1 MSYLDRAHL
10 PPEEK
15 LAALKSA
22 YAEHLEPVKPDP
34 MAEKLLQL
42 DEEVDKFFLP
52 DSLIKPTD
60 RYIYIRDFSKAI

>member
-1 MSYLDRAHL
+1 MLESLRRNRQMSYLDRAHL

-42 DEEVDKFFLP
+42 DEELNYKTL
-52 DSLIKPTD
+52 LKI
-60 RYIYIRDFSKAI
+60 